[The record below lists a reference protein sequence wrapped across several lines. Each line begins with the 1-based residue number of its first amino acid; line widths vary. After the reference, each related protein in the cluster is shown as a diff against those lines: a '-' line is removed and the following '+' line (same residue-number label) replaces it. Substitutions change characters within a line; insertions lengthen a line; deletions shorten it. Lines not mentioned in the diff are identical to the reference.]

1 MHVPEQLI
9 VSFIASAGFGIIFNV
24 PKGTLLKC
32 GFIGM
37 IGWLVYL
44 LFIGH
49 GFDEILA
56 SLGASVAV
64 TVTSHVFAKL
74 YKTPI
79 IVFSVAG
86 IIPLVPGGLAYD
98 AMRSVVENRY
108 DQAVQL
114 AAKAFMISG
123 AIAIGLILSEVIH
136 LALRRARIRR

>member
-1 MHVPEQLI
+1 MHMIGQL
-9 VSFIASAGFGIIFNV
+9 VTSFIASAGFGIIFNV
-24 PKGTLLKC
+24 PKETLLKC

-37 IGWLVYL
+37 FGWVVYL
-44 LFIGH
+44 VLLGR
-49 GFDEILA
+49 GFNEILA

-64 TVTSHVFAKL
+64 TATSQVFAKL

-98 AMRSVVENRY
+98 AMRNVVENNY

-114 AAKAFMISG
+114 AAKSFMISG
-123 AIAIGLILSEVIH
+123 AIAIGLMFSEVVY
-136 LALRRARIRR
+136 LLLRRTRPK

>member
-1 MHVPEQLI
+1 MLEQLVI
-9 VSFIASAGFGIIFNV
+9 SFIASAGFGIVFNV
-24 PKGTLLKC
+24 PKDTLLKC
-32 GFIGM
+32 GFVGM
-37 IGWLVYL
+37 LGWLVYL
-44 LFIGH
+44 LLTGR

-56 SLGASVAV
+56 SLGASIVV
-64 TVTSHVFAKL
+64 TALSQVFARL

-86 IIPLVPGGLAYD
+86 VIPLVPGGLAYD

-123 AIAIGLILSEVIH
+123 AIAIGLMFSEVVY
-136 LALRRARIRR
+136 LLLRRVRSR